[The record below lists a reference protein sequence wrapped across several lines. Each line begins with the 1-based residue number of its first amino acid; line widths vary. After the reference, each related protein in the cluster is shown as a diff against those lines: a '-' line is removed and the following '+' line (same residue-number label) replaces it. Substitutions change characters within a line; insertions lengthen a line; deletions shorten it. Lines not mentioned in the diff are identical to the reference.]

1 MTLMVDG
8 FRPAQI
14 LENALD
20 SKAHAKDDACE
31 TSNVALVM
39 PRSRTVLTTG
49 SVCFP
54 LPFPESRMYV
64 CMYVCMY
71 VHTAADITILMET
84 MTYICNVK

>member
-1 MTLMVDG
+1 MMTLMFDG

-20 SKAHAKDDACE
+20 SKAHAKADACE

-39 PRSRTVLTTG
+39 PRSRTVLATG
-49 SVCFP
+49 SVCSP
-54 LPFPESRMYV
+54 LPFPESR
-64 CMYVCMY
+64 MYVCMY

-84 MTYICNVK
+84 I